1 MQGIVVDMPFAGFF
15 LSQLLGRQ
23 HAGGAHSSTLHSAF
37 DELHTLDPELYK
49 SLTFI
54 KVCFELTD
62 YLLPLYRL
70 LEVFYTLMYVIVFI
84 PQKLA

>member
-1 MQGIVVDMPFAGFF
+1 MPFAGFF

-54 KVCFELTD
+54 KVCFDGEHFACCIDCLKSE
-62 YLLPLYRL
+62 YIYFI
-70 LEVFYTLMYVIVFI
+70 VIIVFI
-84 PQKLA
+84 PQNYFI